1 MATVRF
7 LREAQEDYE
16 KLDGSQKK
24 WVTAAVHRLE
34 KRGGEIGE
42 VLHKSAFADLRGY
55 KKLKN
60 NHHGLRLVFREN
72 TTDELE
78 IIEIIVIGKR
88 EDFEVYRTAGKRI
101 ADLQDQCEALTKE
114 IHRKKFGE

>member
-7 LREAQEDYE
+7 LKEAQEDYE
-16 KLDGSQKK
+16 RLDGSQKK
-24 WVTAAVHRLE
+24 WVAAAVHRLE
-34 KRGGEIGE
+34 ERGGEIGE
-42 VLHKSAFADLRGY
+42 ALGKSASADLRGY

-60 NHHGLRLVFREN
+60 NQNGLRIIFREN
-72 TTDELE
+72 TSGQLE

-101 ADLQDQCEALTKE
+101 AEIQDQFEALAKE
-114 IHRKKFGE
+114 IHRKKYEE